1 MSEENVEI
9 VRRVYEAFNER
20 DVDEA
25 VELVS
30 PGFSFQSEFDVLSG
44 RRYQGRAG
52 FRKYFQDIADAWAEF
67 DVELDEIETF
77 GDAVIVAYR
86 ERAIGRGS
94 GLEVNAHGYE
104 LWRVQH
110 GQVVSKQNYASKE
123 QAFEAAGLSK

>member
-9 VRRVYEAFNER
+9 VRHVYEAFNKR
-20 DVDEA
+20 DADEA

-67 DVELDEIETF
+67 NVELDEIETF

-94 GLEVNAHGYE
+94 GLEVNARGYE
-104 LWRVQH
+104 LWRVER

-123 QAFEAAGLSK
+123 QALEAAGLSE